1 MFSHTRIILFI
12 VIMVDAL
19 KVNNSHG
26 EDCHG
31 EGSFHTSDTFTQ
43 FQDSGNPGLKLL
55 VSACVKGMVKIRT
68 QSFSRLR
75 LGCRSIKKD

>member
-1 MFSHTRIILFI
+1 M
-12 VIMVDAL
+12 

-55 VSACVKGMVKIRT
+55 VSACVKRNGKN
-68 QSFSRLR
+68 
-75 LGCRSIKKD
+75 KDSVFFETPAGLPEY

>member
-1 MFSHTRIILFI
+1 MFPHTHIILLI
-12 VIMVDAL
+12 IIMVDAL

-55 VSACVKGMVKIRT
+55 VSACVKRNGKN
-68 QSFSRLR
+68 
-75 LGCRSIKKD
+75 KDSVFFETPAGLPEY

>member
-1 MFSHTRIILFI
+1 MFPHTLIILFI

-55 VSACVKGMVKIRT
+55 VSACVKRNGKN
-68 QSFSRLR
+68 
-75 LGCRSIKKD
+75 KDSVFFETPAGLPEY